1 MLRCCGE
8 GVWQS
13 IDVKASN
20 SFAGE
25 LLPLKY
31 KDAKTSLSSF
41 FFFFFFHSNYL
52 FRTLILPV
60 TV

>member
-41 FFFFFFHSNYL
+41 FFFFFF
-52 FRTLILPV
+52 IV
-60 TV
+60 TICLEH